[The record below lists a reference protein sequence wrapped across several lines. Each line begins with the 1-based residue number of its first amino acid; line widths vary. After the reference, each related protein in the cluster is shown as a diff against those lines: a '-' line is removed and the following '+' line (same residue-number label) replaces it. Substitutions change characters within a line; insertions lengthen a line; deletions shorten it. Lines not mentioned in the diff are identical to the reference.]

1 MSTQVDL
8 IASDAPGRPTEDDG
22 VGCLH
27 TSRGNL
33 PLELIDVHAAI
44 TGLATS
50 IEVTQGFH
58 NPYDEPLEATYIFP
72 LPPRAAVT
80 ALRMEADGRVIEGVL
95 KERGAARE
103 SYDQAIAAGQRASIA
118 EEERPGVFTMRV
130 GNIMPGERV
139 SVDLTLA
146 SQLSYEDNE
155 ATFRFPLVVAPRY
168 IPGAPLAG
176 DQVGDGVARDTDA
189 VPDASRIS
197 PPVLLP
203 GFPNP
208 VQLSVVVDIDPGSLP
223 LQGISSSLH
232 ALATSDAPSGTQVRL
247 DPGERADR
255 DFILRLNYGTDAIST
270 SLAVVPDDSGGTFA
284 LTVLPPTAKAAARP
298 RDVVLVLDRSGSM
311 GGWKMVAA
319 RRAAARIVDTLSSAD
334 RFAVLAFDHE
344 VITPPTL
351 SSSFVEANDRNR
363 FRAVEFL
370 STLDARGGTELLYP
384 LRTAASLL
392 SESPNRDRVLV
403 LVTDGQIG
411 NEDQLLRDL
420 SQSLAG
426 VRVHTVGI
434 DRAVNE
440 AFLQR
445 LAGSSGRYELVESED
460 RLDDAMQN
468 IHRRIGAPVAVGLTL
483 NSTDLGLEQDSIAPH
498 PIPDLFEGAPIV
510 ITGRFTGA
518 ATGSV
523 TVISAEGWRADV
535 AATPSE
541 NPSLGALWA
550 RTRIR
555 DLEDQYVVG
564 FGDQTSLENQ
574 IVVAS
579 LAFGVL
585 SRFTAFVAVD
595 QRVVN
600 EGGKTHKVTQ
610 PVDLPS
616 GWEMTAPA
624 VPAAMP
630 ASRAYGTATFAAS
643 PAMQSYAGGPGAAV
657 KLGGQA
663 SAQTSSLTF
672 GEGAPPPPSQPGSFP
687 TAPPAPKKLSRRRGG
702 AQSFEDPEPFDNNP
716 TPVDNS
722 TPSDNPTPADSTPI
736 HNPAPFENP
745 VPPTPATLA
754 DFVAEHLK
762 SLRAAEK
769 EPAATK
775 AAILAALA
783 TAIRIRVPAWQAANE
798 PADAIATLAALATTL
813 ETPVPTDDAAIDDR
827 WTNTVTTLESLGGE
841 KRKAFWKR

>member
-1 MSTQVDL
+1 MSTHVDL
-8 IASDAPGRPTEDDG
+8 IDTEAPGRPTEDDG
-22 VGCLH
+22 LGCLH

-33 PLELIDVHAAI
+33 PLELIDVRAAI

-58 NPYDEPLEATYIFP
+58 NPYEEPLEATYIFP

-80 ALRMEADGRVIEGVL
+80 ALRMEADGRVVEGVL

-103 SYDQAIAAGQRASIA
+103 SYDQAIAEGKRASIA

-139 SVDLTLA
+139 SVHLTLA
-146 SQLSYEDNE
+146 SHLSYEDNE

-168 IPGAPLAG
+168 IPGAALAG
-176 DQVGDGVARDTDA
+176 EQVGDGVARDTDA

-232 ALATSDAPSGTQVRL
+232 ALATSDAPRGTQVRL

-255 DFILRLNYGTDAIST
+255 DFILRLRYGADAIST
-270 SLAVVPDDSGGTFA
+270 SLAVVPEDDSGGTFA
-284 LTVLPPTAKAAARP
+284 LTVLPPSTNALGRP

-319 RRAAARIVDTLSSAD
+319 RRAAARIVDTLGSAD

-344 VITPPTL
+344 VVTPPTL
-351 SSSFVEANDRNR
+351 SSSFAEANDRNR
-363 FRAVEFL
+363 FGAVEFL
-370 STLDARGGTELLYP
+370 SGLDARGGTEMLLP
-384 LRTAASLL
+384 LRRATSLL
-392 SESPNRDRVLV
+392 SESPDRDRVLV

-411 NEDQLLRDL
+411 NEDQLLREL
-420 SQSLAG
+420 SQALSG

-468 IHRRIGAPVAVGLTL
+468 IHRRIGAPVAVGLSL
-483 NSTDLGLEQDSIAPH
+483 SSSGLAVEEDSVAPS
-498 PIPDLFEGAPIV
+498 PIPDLFEGVPV
-510 ITGRFTGA
+510 VVTGRFTGTP
-518 ATGSV
+518 TGSV
-523 TVISAEGWRADV
+523 TVTSADNWTAEV
-535 AATPSE
+535 TATPSD

-550 RTRIR
+550 RARIR
-555 DLEDQYVVG
+555 DLEDQYVAG
-564 FGDQTSLENQ
+564 FGDQTPLETQIIDTSLK
-574 IVVAS
+574 
-579 LAFGVL
+579 FGVL

-616 GWEMTAPA
+616 GWEMHAP
-624 VPAAMP
+624 VPAAGAPMAAAP
-630 ASRAYGTATFAAS
+630 RAYAAAAFAPQS
-643 PAMQSYAGGPGAAV
+643 PAFDGYQGGPPAAPGGAVNLSGRPGLTPTSGYGSADTNQGAAP
-657 KLGGQA
+657 GGA
-663 SAQTSSLTF
+663 PGGF
-672 GEGAPPPPSQPGSFP
+672 FGAPPPARKRG
-687 TAPPAPKKLSRRRGG
+687 RGG
-702 AQSFEDPEPFDNNP
+702 AQSFEDPVGP
-716 TPVDNS
+716 TP
-722 TPSDNPTPADSTPI
+722 T
-736 HNPAPFENP
+736 
-745 VPPTPATLA
+745 TLA
-754 DFVAEHLK
+754 DFVAEQLK
-762 SLRAAEK
+762 ALRAAGN
-769 EPAATK
+769 EPTATK
-775 AAILAALA
+775 AGLLA
-783 TAIRIRVPAWQAANE
+783 TLASAIRIRVPAWQAANE
-798 PADAIATLAALATTL
+798 PANSIATLAALATTL
-813 ETPVPTDDAAIDDR
+813 ETPVTSDADIANR
-827 WTNTVTTLESLGGE
+827 WNSTITTLESLGG
-841 KRKAFWKR
+841 KRKSFWKR